1 MTYGLPTRRGFT
13 LIELLVVIAII
24 AILAAILFPVFAQ
37 AKESAKKT
45 QGLAQMKQIGT
56 AANIYASDFD
66 DALPAWHECFA
77 YRDMVNP
84 QAFTQDI
91 NCNAANLWAA
101 PRMFDSKLSP
111 YVKNGNPQLGSREG
125 IWKSPGR
132 EGYVGGSIG
141 MHQLAMWEPASFFDT
156 TNGCQWGQSTNRFT
170 GCYFFPQLGRIENPS
185 EKLYLGDTGTAIR
198 LEPNYFLN
206 GYGEEF
212 VPTYAGYRGKV
223 WGRWWRY
230 GRDGANHVRFD
241 TSAKFIKGDI
251 LMPSNGRAPSFTM
264 PAPVNI
270 AIHCAAARFQSAYPE
285 TQNFLRNYVA
295 NTLGGNCPN

>member
-1 MTYGLPTRRGFT
+1 MNHFTRRSSAFT

-56 AANIYASDFD
+56 AAQIYASDSD

-77 YRDMVNP
+77 YRDMVKRD
-84 QAFTQDI
+84 AFTTDP

-101 PRMFDSKLSP
+101 PRMFDAKLTP
-111 YVKNGNPQLGSREG
+111 YVKSGRPEVGSREG

-141 MHQLAMWEPASFFDT
+141 MHQLAMWEPASAFT
-156 TNGCQWGQSTNRFT
+156 AANGCTWGTDAARFD
-170 GCYFFPQLGRIENPS
+170 GCYFFPQLGMIENHS
-185 EKLYLGDTGTAIR
+185 EKLYLGDSGTAIR

-206 GYGEEF
+206 GYAEEF
-212 VPTYAGYRGKV
+212 VPTYAGYRGKT

-251 LMPSNGRAPSFTM
+251 LVPNNNRAPSLAM
-264 PAPVNI
+264 PLPVSI
-270 AIHCAAARFQSAYPE
+270 AIYCAAAKYQSAYPVTE
-285 TQNFLRNYVA
+285 TFLRNYVT
-295 NTLGGNCPN
+295 NTLGGTCPN